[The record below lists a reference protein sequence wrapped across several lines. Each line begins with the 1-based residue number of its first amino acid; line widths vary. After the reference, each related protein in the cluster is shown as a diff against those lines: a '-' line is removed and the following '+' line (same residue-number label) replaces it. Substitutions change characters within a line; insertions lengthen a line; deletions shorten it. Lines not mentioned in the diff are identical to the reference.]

1 MQILINLQGDG
12 KIIVKINRQI
22 IKGNRADRGWSQQHL
37 ADACDVSL
45 RTIQR
50 TENLGAA
57 SMETVMALAASFEID
72 VADLTKGA
80 EPQQLSTAEN
90 FLPKTQIGMLFVIL
104 CTAFMGSI
112 LGACIAVLL
121 LR

>member
-12 KIIVKINRQI
+12 NIIVKINRQI
-22 IKGNRADRGWSQQHL
+22 IKENRAVRGWSQQHL

-57 SMETVMALAASFEID
+57 SMETAMALAASFEID

-80 EPQQLSTAEN
+80 ELPPLSAAAN
-90 FLPKTQIGMLFVIL
+90 FLPKTQMGMLFVVL

-112 LGACIAVLL
+112 LGACVTALL